1 MNKQDVSAMYSGEGG
16 GTEPE
21 YRELLA
27 YVQERIAKNEAYL
40 LTGTG
45 DEEEVKRLQ
54 MEAIQKHLAG
64 CPLPQGT
71 SMEQLVKKLYD
82 DMASCSFLNEW
93 LETPGVEEINI
104 NRWDDV
110 TITMSGRKP
119 QKLQEHFTSPQ
130 HAVDVL
136 RRLLQKQNISLNSA
150 QPSVVSYLTDS
161 IRIAANIPPVVSK
174 EAAVNAS
181 IRIVRPS
188 TVTRE
193 VLLEFGSCTEEMLDF
208 LTACVRHR
216 ISICISGGTGAGKTA
231 LLGYLLGHV
240 PEEDRLITIEEGSRE
255 FNLVRRDGTGA
266 VKNNIV
272 SFATD
277 EGTGINQ
284 EKLLEVS
291 LRENP
296 DYVAVGEM
304 RSVEAYT
311 ATEAARTGAATYT
324 TTHADNARDTYLRI
338 MELSY
343 KKYPYPVEF
352 LLLQMVKSF
361 PVVVYMEQ
369 YRDGS
374 RKISEILE
382 GEVIE
387 SESLLGGEAQ
397 IHSLWNYQVEENVV
411 DAVTGNV
418 IEVKGK
424 HVKRQRI
431 SNGLRE
437 RFLAHGATKE
447 TIERLTKGVKP

>member
-21 YRELLA
+21 YKDLLA
-27 YVQERIAKNEAYL
+27 FVQERLAKNEAYL
-40 LTGTG
+40 LSGAG

-54 MEAIQKHLAG
+54 MEAIRKHLAG
-64 CPLPQGT
+64 RPLPKGT
-71 SMEQLVKKLYD
+71 SLEQLVKKLYD

-110 TITMSGRKP
+110 TVTMSGKKP
-119 QKLQEHFTSPQ
+119 QKLKEHFTSPQ
-130 HAVDVL
+130 HGVDVL
-136 RRLLQKQNISLNSA
+136 RRLLQKQNISLSSA
-150 QPSVVSYLTDS
+150 QPSVVSYLSDS
-161 IRIAANIPPVVSK
+161 IRIAANIPPVISK

-188 TVTRE
+188 TVTRK
-193 VLLEFGSCTEEMLDF
+193 VLLDFDSCTEEMLDF

-216 ISICISGGTGAGKTA
+216 ISVCISGGTGAGKTA
-231 LLGYLLGHV
+231 LLAYLLSQV
-240 PEEDRLITIEEGSRE
+240 PDEERLITIEEGSRE
-255 FNLVRRDGTGA
+255 FDLVRRDETGA
-266 VKNNIV
+266 VKNNVV

-284 EKLLEVS
+284 ERLLEVS

-311 ATEAARTGAATYT
+311 ATEAARTGTATYT
-324 TTHADNARDTYLRI
+324 TTHADNAQDTYLRI

-343 KKYPYPVEF
+343 KKYPLPVEF
-352 LLLQMVKSF
+352 LLPLMVKSF
-361 PVVVYMEQ
+361 PVIVYVEQ
-369 YRDGS
+369 FPDGS
-374 RKISEILE
+374 RKIREILE
-382 GEVIE
+382 GEGVTR
-387 SESLLGGEAQ
+387 GE
-397 IHSLWNYQVEENVV
+397 IKKRTLWEYEMEENVV
-411 DAVTGNV
+411 DRESGR
-418 IEVKGK
+418 IMKVKGS
-424 HVKRQRI
+424 HVKRQGI
-431 SNGLRE
+431 SDSLKD

-447 TIERLTKGVKP
+447 TIDKLTKEGTL